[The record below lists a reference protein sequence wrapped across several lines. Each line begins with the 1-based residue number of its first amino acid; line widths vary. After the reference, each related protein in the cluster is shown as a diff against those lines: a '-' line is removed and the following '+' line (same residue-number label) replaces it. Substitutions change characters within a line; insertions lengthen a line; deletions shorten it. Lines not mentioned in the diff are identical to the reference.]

1 MRVGLVMEADEQGHR
16 AFFLQALRDLDLVQ
30 HVVVIDETGMTFEEA
45 EYTLGSKLRGT
56 HTNMEPILKSG
67 AVDLAIVSVIAA
79 HAPPIVRRCLEHHL
93 HVMVEKPACTHPD
106 QFAPLVALAE
116 KQGRNLIVPLA
127 RRLSPWVQEARRL
140 VEEDTFGRIYALRGG
155 VIADQTRLHPSD
167 GKYDWT
173 FHRKLAGGGHL
184 LWLGIHW
191 IDLMTYITRS
201 SVVEVQALTG
211 IVGGAPIDVEDLA
224 LVNLKFENGAYGSLI
239 SGYLL
244 DIPYQLDLSLW
255 GSDGWIRFGTADQH
269 SLEWQTRSAD
279 SADSVTHQIT
289 YSGAVFPN
297 YTPWIERTLRSC
309 TNNGEQPPITGS
321 EALNALRVVHA
332 AYTSAETGRTV
343 AL

>member
-1 MRVGLVMEADEQGHR
+1 MRVALVMEADEQGHR

-30 HVVVIDETGMTFEEA
+30 RVVVVDETGMTFEEA
-45 EYTLGSKLRGT
+45 ERTLGSKLRGT
-56 HTNMEPILKSG
+56 HTNMDAILEND
-67 AVDLAIVSVIAA
+67 AADLAIVSLIAA
-79 HAPPIVRRCLEHHL
+79 HAPPVVRRCLEHRL

-140 VEEDTFGRIYALRGG
+140 VDGGAFGRIYALRGG
-155 VIADQTRLHPSD
+155 VIADQTRLHPPD

-173 FHRKLAGGGHL
+173 FSRTLAGGGHL
-184 LWLGIHW
+184 IWLGIHW

-211 IVGGAPIDVEDLA
+211 VVGGAPIDVEDLA
-224 LVNLKFENGAYGSLI
+224 LVNLKFENGAYGSLT

-244 DIPYQLDLSLW
+244 DVPYQLDLSLW
-255 GSDGWIRFGTADQH
+255 GSDGWLRFGAADQH
-269 SLEWQTRSAD
+269 RLEWHSKPVGLADAVTRQ
-279 SADSVTHQIT
+279 VT
-289 YSGAVFPN
+289 YSGSEFPN
-297 YTPWIERTLRSC
+297 YTPWIERTLRCC
-309 TNNGEQPPITGS
+309 TNNGKRPPITGS